1 VFCYVA
7 NNPQLLKRLVLT
19 QPNDQAFYVVRYFPN
34 GDDLM
39 VAVDDIVPSHKG
51 SLMYSKSAEFEL
63 WMYIMEKAWVKLIGG
78 Y

>member
-1 VFCYVA
+1 MA

-39 VAVDDIVPSHKG
+39 VAVDDIVPIHKG